1 MKKFT
6 VEEIGMVITALN
18 QIKNRYD
25 DEAAKCHNEN
35 KVLAEKYF
43 VERANAYR
51 ELYYKVSDMLE
62 DICE

>member
-6 VEEIGMVITALN
+6 VEEIAMVITALY
-18 QIKNRYD
+18 QMKKRYD
-25 DEAAKCHNEN
+25 NEAAKCHNEN

-43 VERANAYR
+43 ADHANAYR
-51 ELYYKVSDMLE
+51 ELYYKVSDMLD

>member
-18 QIKNRYD
+18 QMKNHYD
-25 DEAAKCHNEN
+25 NEAAKYHNEN
-35 KVLAEKYF
+35 KVIAEKYF
-43 VERANAYR
+43 AERANAYR
-51 ELYYKVSDMLE
+51 GLFYKVSDMLD

>member
-6 VEEIGMVITALN
+6 VEEIGMVLTALN
-18 QIKNRYD
+18 HMKNRYD
-25 DEAAKCHNEN
+25 DESAKYHNEN

-43 VERANAYR
+43 AECANAYK
-51 ELYYKVSDMLE
+51 ELYYKVSDMLD

>member
-18 QIKNRYD
+18 QMKNRYD
-25 DEAAKCHNEN
+25 DEAAKCNNEN

-43 VERANAYR
+43 AERANAYR
-51 ELYYKVSDMLE
+51 
-62 DICE
+62 

>member
-18 QIKNRYD
+18 HMKNRYD
-25 DEAAKCHNEN
+25 DEAAKWHNEN

-43 VERANAYR
+43 AERAIAYR
-51 ELYYKVSDMLE
+51 GLFYKVSDMLD